1 MRHLKHH
8 HHGYDVMASLQPQ
21 PSTLMQQ
28 QPVAPIVDRESSDDL
43 IKVKQ
48 EVREEEEMDQDED
61 EGQ

>member
-1 MRHLKHH
+1 
-8 HHGYDVMASLQPQ
+8 MASLQPQ